1 MSPASLRQTL
11 DILLVDDDTGDC
23 RLVQESLRESK
34 HPSKVHVVNDGEDA
48 LAYLRGQGTHKKAQ
62 RPDLV
67 LLDLN
72 MPKKDGFSTL
82 KDIRADRYLTDLPVI
97 ILTTSTDEKDVQQ
110 SYKLHASCFVSKPTR
125 LEDFGRVIREIE
137 AFWGGTARVP
147 RPA

>member
-1 MSPASLRQTL
+1 MSPPALRQTL
-11 DILLVDDDTGDC
+11 DILLVDDDAGDC

-34 HPSKVHVVNDGEDA
+34 YPAKVHVVNNGDEA
-48 LAYLRGQGTHKKAQ
+48 LAYLRGQGEHKKAS

-82 KDIRADRYLTDLPVI
+82 KDIRADRYLTDIPVI

-110 SYKLHASCFVSKPTR
+110 SYKLHASSFVSKPTR
-125 LEDFGRVIREIE
+125 LEDFGRVMREIE
-137 AFWGGTARVP
+137 AYWGGTARVP